1 MFFDAE
7 QFWTEVLREAS
18 AEQTDTIVISSY
30 GLYAGISDTG
40 ENTAARYGFNNL
52 QQKILDLSNADKK
65 IVFLLSESD
74 PIECCPACPHCK
86 AKNDKR
92 DNRTL
97 AYLAHWPKVTWR
109 MTTNSHL
116 KSVLIKKKNGTIVGY
131 TGGRNFSG
139 SDWDDISLRLDY
151 EDAKELFIR
160 VMENIKSKS
169 LPAEG

>member
-97 AYLAHWPKVTWR
+97 AHLAHWPKVTWR